1 MVGREGKKLGH
12 GGGLVVWL
20 LPIHTLFIST
30 PRFYF
35 SSLPDIKWDTCK
47 GVVASKS
54 EGWVNASQNH
64 FLWIVSDQRKVFK
77 ILGKLRK
84 YWKFH
89 VQKLLSLS
97 VRRLSKLLSD
107 PSFLHCIPWY
117 YLFWPNVERCFRDK

>member
-64 FLWIVSDQRKVFK
+64 FLWIVSDQRKDIQNLRKTKK
-77 ILGKLRK
+77 ILKIPP
-84 YWKFH
+84 
-89 VQKLLSLS
+89 
-97 VRRLSKLLSD
+97 SKITI
-107 PSFLHCIPWY
+107 FKCT
-117 YLFWPNVERCFRDK
+117 